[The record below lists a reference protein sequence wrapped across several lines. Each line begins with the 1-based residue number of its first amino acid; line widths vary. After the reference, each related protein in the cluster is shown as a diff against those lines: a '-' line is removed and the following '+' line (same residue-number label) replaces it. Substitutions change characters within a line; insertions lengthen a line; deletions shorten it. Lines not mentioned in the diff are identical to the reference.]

1 MILKA
6 VPKVNLDG
14 FYIEDTLV
22 DATFS
27 GVVPFYLEQ
36 EYGFLNNEL
45 DQENTRST
53 ESEISGYIVGIPVI
67 PGLFL
72 PRFDIKAW
80 DDYQDAIK
88 KAEEA
93 YREVYSDWST
103 KPEDKR
109 GEPPKASNPIQPT
122 LWKEGLS
129 PEEIE
134 ELTKP
139 IPQEPTELD
148 RIGAELVAR
157 ELEALELKHQNEALG
172 AQIVGLELRLLSV
185 ENQGGTTNV

>member
-1 MILKA
+1 MKA
-6 VPKVNLDG
+6 VPKVNTDG
-14 FYIEDTLV
+14 LYIEDELV
-22 DATFS
+22 DDAFS
-27 GVVPFYLEQ
+27 GVVPFYVEK
-36 EYGFLNNEL
+36 EYGLLDDELAQNNI
-45 DQENTRST
+45 DST
-53 ESEISGYIVGIPVI
+53 KSEISGYTVGIPVSS
-67 PGLFL
+67 GLFL
-72 PRFDIKAW
+72 PRFDISAW
-80 DDYQDAIK
+80 NDYQNAIK
-88 KAEEA
+88 EAEEA
-93 YREVYSDWST
+93 YREVYSDWSA

-109 GEPPKASNPIQPT
+109 GEPPKASNPIQPK
-122 LWKEGLS
+122 LWVEGLS

-185 ENQGGTTNV
+185 ENQGGTLNV

>member
-1 MILKA
+1 MKA
-6 VPKVNLDG
+6 VPKVNTDG
-14 FYIEDTLV
+14 LFIEDV
-22 DATFS
+22 IADDTFS
-27 GVVPFYLEQ
+27 GVVPFYAEP
-36 EYGFLNNEL
+36 ENEFLTNEL
-45 DQENTRST
+45 DSENIEST
-53 ESEISGYIVGIPVI
+53 KSGISGYFVGIPAT
-67 PGLFL
+67 PGLFH

-80 DDYQDAIK
+80 NDYQDAIK
-88 KAEEA
+88 EAQEA
-93 YREVYSDWST
+93 YRELYSDWSAR
-103 KPEDKR
+103 PEDKR

-122 LWKEGLS
+122 QWVEGLS

-148 RIGAELVAR
+148 RVGAELVAR